1 MTQNANVLSNR
12 TIRNSAMNY
21 MVYVNLNSTKGAKM
35 GIVGLRPNDD
45 GFEGAVAKDGQYSME
60 YFNSLYKENALPD
73 ANGYMPFAYE
83 PLNTPEN
90 YGFTGVAIYAARLAL
105 CMHYRKMTEGKDHS
119 KLVQVYTPASVALKL
134 WRAQSFVN
142 GKVDTLLTDKQ
153 MEAYDEKDAKGL
165 AEELGAFAQTLQA
178 INQAGV
184 TVGIKNYEELEFTVI
199 KDNEKI
205 ENFSR
210 FKGETATF
218 AKGKA
223 ILSDG
228 TQIEADYS
236 INGARELAVRKNPFG
251 NNTILVALKN
261 PMYSKELLAGIGMKR
276 MLQMIMPTKQNC
288 VAEFA
293 REMLNRRA
301 QSHEQSEEEVS
312 A

>member
-1 MTQNANVLSNR
+1 
-12 TIRNSAMNY
+12 MNY

-35 GIVGLRPNDD
+35 GIVGLRPNDG

-60 YFNSLYKENALPD
+60 YFNSLYKENAVAD

-83 PLNTPEN
+83 PLDAPEG

-105 CMHYRKMTEGKDHS
+105 CMHYQKMVAGKDHS
-119 KLVQVYTPASVALKL
+119 KLVQIYTPASVALKL

-165 AEELGAFAQTLQA
+165 AEELSAFAQTLKA

-184 TVGIKNYEELEFTVI
+184 TVGVKHYEELEFTAV
-199 KDNEKI
+199 KDSDKI

-218 AKGKA
+218 TKGKA
-223 ILSDG
+223 TLSDG
-228 TQIEADYS
+228 T
-236 INGARELAVRKNPFG
+236 ELPVPEKKYTAFKKAVEDRNK
-251 NNTILVALKN
+251 
-261 PMYSKELLAGIGMKR
+261 S
-276 MLQMIMPTKQNC
+276 
-288 VAEFA
+288 
-293 REMLNRRA
+293 
-301 QSHEQSEEEVS
+301 
-312 A
+312 

>member
-1 MTQNANVLSNR
+1 MTTQNANVLSNR
-12 TIRNSAMNY
+12 AVRNSAMSY

-60 YFNSLYKENALPD
+60 YFNSLYKENAVAD

-83 PLNTPEN
+83 PLDTPDG
-90 YGFTGVAIYAARLAL
+90 YGFTGASIYAARLAL
-105 CMHYRKMTEGKDHS
+105 CMHYKKMTEGKDHS
-119 KLVQVYTPASVALKL
+119 KLVQIYTPASVALKL

-142 GKVDTLLTDKQ
+142 GKVSSLLTDKQ
-153 MEAYDEKDAKGL
+153 MEAYDEQDAKGL
-165 AEELGAFAQTLQA
+165 AEELSAFAQTLQA

-199 KDNEKI
+199 KDSEKI

-210 FKGETATF
+210 FKGETVTF
-218 AKGKA
+218 SKGKST
-223 ILSDG
+223 LSDG
-228 TQIEADYS
+228 TAVEADYS

-261 PMYSKELLAGIGMKR
+261 PMYSKELLAGIGMR
-276 MLQMIMPTKQNC
+276 HMLAMTMPTKQNC

-301 QSHEQSEEEVS
+301 QNHESEEVS

>member
-1 MTQNANVLSNR
+1 MTTQNVLSNR
-12 TIRNSAMNY
+12 AVRNSAMNY
-21 MVYVNLNSTKGAKM
+21 MVYANPNSTKGAKM
-35 GIVGLRPNDD
+35 GIVGLRPNDG

-60 YFNSLYKENALPD
+60 YFNSLYKDGTVD

-83 PLNTPEN
+83 PLDIPNN
-90 YGFTGVAIYAARLAL
+90 YGFTGAVTYGARLAL
-105 CMHYRKMTEGKDHS
+105 CMHYQKMVAGKDHS
-119 KLVQVYTPASVALKL
+119 KLVQIYVPASVALKL

-142 GKVDTLLTDKQ
+142 GRVDALLTDKQ

-165 AEELGAFAQTLQA
+165 AEELGAFAQTLKA

-184 TVGIKNYEELEFTVI
+184 TVGVKHYEELEFTAI
-199 KDNEKI
+199 KASEEI

-218 AKGKA
+218 TKGKA
-223 ILSDG
+223 TLSDG
-228 TQIEADYS
+228 TQIEAEYS

-261 PMYSKELLAGIGMKR
+261 PMYSKELLAGIGMR
-276 MLQMIMPTKQNC
+276 HMLQMIMPTKQNC
-288 VAEFA
+288 MAEFA
-293 REMLNRRA
+293 RELLNRRA
-301 QSHEQSEEEVS
+301 QNQAQSEEEVS